1 MIGGGG
7 VVGVTLAVIFMLAI
21 IFVFFGCSVFVVPF
35 AFVVPFVFVVPFM
48 FIVSSVLSM
57 PVIRFR
63 FAMMRFV
70 LVMAGASLASLL
82 MNGGSE

>member
-35 AFVVPFVFVVPFM
+35 M

-57 PVIRFR
+57 PVVRFR